1 MWAKEREMW
10 KEEEQRLK
18 EKIAKINADTK
29 DFLKKQVQEK
39 VDKKTRKMDVRE
51 QLLNKGLMK
60 EIKAKKK
67 DLEEKQA
74 SDKKRAAA
82 SEVSSVA

>member
-1 MWAKEREMW
+1 MW

-18 EKIAKINADTK
+18 EKIAKVNNDTK

-51 QLLNKGLMK
+51 
-60 EIKAKKK
+60 
-67 DLEEKQA
+67 
-74 SDKKRAAA
+74 
-82 SEVSSVA
+82 